1 MVLDCTLGSP
11 GHVEIKFAGRLDHL
25 DYQIGRAKVVTK
37 KFSAKFSLKRAKIN
51 LKNFCRFFRYD
62 FRIFHVE
69 LHHVR
74 AFERN
79 WPIFRFYRIFFQNFS
94 RIFGKIFFPAKNNI

>member
-1 MVLDCTLGSP
+1 MFLDCTLGSP
-11 GHVEIKFAGRLDHL
+11 GHVEIKFAVRLDHL

-69 LHHVR
+69 LPPKR
-74 AFERN
+74 AY
-79 WPIFRFYRIFFQNFS
+79 ILFFA
-94 RIFGKIFFPAKNNI
+94 GKKNLPKIREKF

>member
-1 MVLDCTLGSP
+1 MVLACRLGSP

-51 LKNFCRFFRYD
+51 LKKFCRFFRYD
-62 FRIFHVE
+62 FQIFHVE
-69 LHHVR
+69 FPPKR
-74 AFERN
+74 AY
-79 WPIFRFYRIFFQNFS
+79 ILFFT
-94 RIFGKIFFPAKNNI
+94 GKKIFAKKS

>member
-11 GHVEIKFAGRLDHL
+11 GHVEIKFAGGLDHL

-37 KFSAKFSLKRAKIN
+37 EFSAKFSLKRAKIN
-51 LKNFCRFFRYD
+51 LEIFRQFFRYD

-69 LHHVR
+69 LPPKR
-74 AFERN
+74 A
-79 WPIFRFYRIFFQNFS
+79 YVLFFT
-94 RIFGKIFFPAKNNI
+94 GKIFFAKNS